1 MRAVNI
7 HINRYDI
14 WWCWWCVWRHQ
25 FVLKFHGCRH
35 RRRRHHQCHLSQT
48 SDDFVRAICGRGLL
62 FAVIHYAMRYRINIA
77 SLLLVLHKI
86 VQCRFHRTDLSATK
100 SFNVCRKRAHD
111 VTHTHIHFPIKH
123 ITIRSP
129 FTQRRT
135 FIDKHCCRVLQLTY

>member
-62 FAVIHYAMRYRINIA
+62 FAVIHYAMRNRINIA
-77 SLLLVLHKI
+77 SLLLVLQK
-86 VQCRFHRTDLSATK
+86 LY
-100 SFNVCRKRAHD
+100 NVVFIEPIYRQQRVSMFAGKEH
-111 VTHTHIHFPIKH
+111 TTSHTHIHFPIKH